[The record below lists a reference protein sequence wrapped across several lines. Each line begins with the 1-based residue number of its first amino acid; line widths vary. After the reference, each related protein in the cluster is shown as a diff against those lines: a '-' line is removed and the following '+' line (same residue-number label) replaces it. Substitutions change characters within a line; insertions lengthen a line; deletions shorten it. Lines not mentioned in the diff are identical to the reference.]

1 MIRPD
6 DVTWGTDPHYG
17 LLVDLAGAG
26 VDAAGRM
33 TATAARF
40 VFMHS
45 ADDGTLTEAPI
56 PVTLD
61 GARALEL
68 AQELLG
74 AATIID
80 PAAVQHQV
88 AQARLETAARLG
100 LLLPPGTVTH

>member
-26 VDAAGRM
+26 LDAADRM
-33 TATAARF
+33 TATAARIVF
-40 VFMHS
+40 VRR
-45 ADDGTLTEAPI
+45 ADDGTLAEAPI

-68 AQELLG
+68 AQELLA

-88 AQARLETAARLG
+88 AQARLETAAILG
-100 LLLPPGTVTH
+100 LPHPPGTVTH